1 MCNAI
6 TELAISIGIPSKQAK
21 GEIETHPV
29 IVQVKIR
36 KNIFN

>member
-1 MCNAI
+1 MFNAI
-6 TELAISIGIPSKQAK
+6 TELAISIGIPSKQPK

-36 KNIFN
+36 KYIFN